1 MRLATPSVTVSVHY
15 GAAANTHHNLRS
27 PRRFARRQARGYGDA
42 VFSAMMYIKV
52 VSVHL
57 VTQLGY
63 NVLFQDVDVVWFQ
76 DPVQW
81 IMSGSTDGSVGAFD
95 AYFTDDG
102 ARSARYAPWSANSG
116 LYYLRANPRTQ
127 YLITSLLYAGD
138 NILQSHSHQQ
148 ALTSVLA
155 EHSSLYG
162 LSIKVVSREVFPGG
176 KSYHHD
182 MPYMKR
188 WMEGELTVRRN
199 TRRYNFLP
207 RVRPLPSPAVLT
219 PYTPPRAPRSRR
231 PSTCAGRSTRTT
243 SSSTSSSSG
252 SGTSTRTTTRY

>member
-1 MRLATPSVTVSVHY
+1 
-15 GAAANTHHNLRS
+15 
-27 PRRFARRQARGYGDA
+27 
-42 VFSAMMYIKV
+42 MMYIKV

-63 NVLFQDVDVVWFQ
+63 NVLFQDVDVVWFE
-76 DPVQW
+76 DPVKW
-81 IMSGSTDGSVGAFD
+81 IMSGSADGDAGGFD

-116 LYYLRANPRTQ
+116 LYYLRAGPRTQ

-138 NILQSHSHQQ
+138 NILSSHSHQQ

-162 LSIKVVSREVFPGG
+162 LSIKIVSREDFPGG

-182 MPYMKR
+182 KPYMKK
-188 WMEGELTVRRN
+188 WMEGELE
-199 TRRYNFLP
+199 
-207 RVRPLPSPAVLT
+207 
-219 PYTPPRAPRSRR
+219 PRAFHMCWTLNKDDKILYLQQLGLWFLGVDAKDLVRDGAGEG
-231 PSTCAGRSTRTT
+231 TCLSEATVECWYPDKASDKRCKGQDHKL
-243 SSSTSSSSG
+243 
-252 SGTSTRTTTRY
+252 GTKDKNKPTFW